1 MGPKLSV
8 SVRKAGVS
16 AMDKFPR
23 TDVFDCRGFYHS
35 PAPEQAVW
43 PIAPARVAKCRTF
56 GGYFGLYSDLD
67 AQISTLAPSSTT
79 RFMGRLKKSV
89 EVAAL
94 VTIQAKIA
102 SRQCGMP
109 DRPLGR
115 AIIRV
120 TK

>member
-56 GGYFGLYSDLD
+56 GCYFGLY
-67 AQISTLAPSSTT
+67 QISTLAPSSTT

-94 VTIQAKIA
+94 VTIQAKMV

-109 DRPLGR
+109 DRPVGR
-115 AIIRV
+115 AIMRV

>member
-16 AMDKFPR
+16 AMDMFPL
-23 TDVFDCRGFYHS
+23 TDVVDYPGFYHS

-43 PIAPARVAKCRTF
+43 PIAPARDSKCRTF
-56 GGYFGLYSDLD
+56 DGSLITDSGGGV
-67 AQISTLAPSSTT
+67 QISTLAPSSTT

-89 EVAAL
+89 DVAAF
-94 VTIQAKIA
+94 VTIQAKIV

-109 DRPLGR
+109 ERPLGR

>member
-43 PIAPARVAKCRTF
+43 PIASARVAKCRTF
-56 GGYFGLYSDLD
+56 GRSSRLN
-67 AQISTLAPSSTT
+67 QISTLAPSSTT

-94 VTIQAKIA
+94 VTIQAKIV

-115 AIIRV
+115 AIMRV

>member
-43 PIAPARVAKCRTF
+43 TIAPARVAKCRTF
-56 GGYFGLYSDLD
+56 GGYFSPRIRFRRSDLD
-67 AQISTLAPSSTT
+67 IGAQLDHAVH
-79 RFMGRLKKSV
+79 GQV
-89 EVAAL
+89 EEVGGGGG
-94 VTIQAKIA
+94 I
-102 SRQCGMP
+102 GDHP
-109 DRPLGR
+109 GED
-115 AIIRV
+115 
-120 TK
+120 

>member
-16 AMDKFPR
+16 AMDMFPR
-23 TDVFDCRGFYHS
+23 TDVVDYPGFTTALRRNKRSGRLLPRASAHA
-35 PAPEQAVW
+35 APLAGFW
-43 PIAPARVAKCRTF
+43 YGF
-56 GGYFGLYSDLD
+56 WGGF
-67 AQISTLAPSSTT
+67 QISTLAPSSTT

-89 EVAAL
+89 DVAAL